1 MISLTFTVDN
11 VDTVLRI
18 YDQIEVIRYTG
29 TDAQPDTP
37 VGDIVSLTDW
47 TAVSGTGSNVPI
59 QLSSGQSQY
68 HAYDA
73 LGNASDWYSSRYISS
88 TDSSVYSGWTDPI
101 LGEPGDLYYNP
112 LFPPE
117 IDYGTTDQ
125 MIIDRIRVLIGD
137 PKGLNREV
145 GEPESASI
153 MDNNRTYHIEEKGWP
168 VSIRMNDKQY
178 TDIGNPTVNGY
189 RYLTF
194 QEDISQPVTISGVT
208 YAVDVWY
215 YTFRNSDRQ
224 IMAVYEST
232 PPPAGLTTTTA
243 TTEAYIL
250 AAAID
255 IVRGELLLDANED
268 GALVADE
275 GSKYNPTPG
284 LDTRR
289 KLLDELNKKLKDL
302 VKALTLGGITGV
314 LID

>member
-18 YDQIEVIRYTG
+18 YDQIEVIRYNG
-29 TDAQPDTP
+29 PALQPDTP
-37 VGDIVSLTDW
+37 VGDITALTDW
-47 TAVSGTGSNVPI
+47 VAVSGTGSNVPI
-59 QLSSGQSQY
+59 QLYSGQAQY
-68 HAYDA
+68 QAYDA
-73 LGNASDWYSSRYISS
+73 MGSADDWYSSRYISS
-88 TDSSVYSGWTDPI
+88 TDRTIYSGWTDPI
-101 LGEPGDLYYNP
+101 LGEAGDLYYNP
-112 LFPPE
+112 LFPSE
-117 IDYGTTDQ
+117 VDYGTADQ

-137 PKGLNREV
+137 PKGLYREV

-153 MDNNRTYHIEEKGWP
+153 MDNNRTYHLEEKGWP
-168 VSIRMNDKQY
+168 VSIKMNGKQY
-178 TDIGNPTVNGY
+178 TDLGNPTVNGY

-194 QEDISQPVTISGVT
+194 KEDISQPVTISGVT

-232 PPPAGLTTTTA
+232 PPPAGLTTTTC

-255 IVRGELLLDANED
+255 IVRSELLLDANED

-289 KLLDELNKKLKDL
+289 KLLDELDKKLKDL

>member
-11 VDTVLRI
+11 VDTVLQI
-18 YDQIEVIRYTG
+18 YDQIEVIKYTG
-29 TDAQPDTP
+29 TDAQPETP
-37 VGDIVSLTDW
+37 VGDVIALTDW
-47 TAVSGTGSNVPI
+47 VVVSGTGSNVPI
-59 QLSSGQSQY
+59 SLSSGQSQY
-68 HAYDA
+68 QAYDTS
-73 LGNASDWYSSRYISS
+73 GTASNWYSSRYSSS

-101 LGEPGDLYYNP
+101 LGEAGDLYYNP
-112 LFPPE
+112 LFPAE
-117 IDYGTTDQ
+117 IDYGSTDQ

-145 GEPESASI
+145 GEPETASI
-153 MDNNRTYHIEEKGWP
+153 MDNNKTYYLEEKGWP
-168 VSIRMNDKQY
+168 VSITMNGKQF
-178 TDIGNPTVNGY
+178 TDIGNPTINGY

-194 QEDISQPVTISGVT
+194 KEDISKPVTISGVT

-232 PPPAGLTTTTA
+232 PPPAGLTTSTA
-243 TTEAYIL
+243 TTEVYIL
-250 AAAID
+250 AAAVD
-255 IVRGELLLDANED
+255 LVRSELLLDANED

-284 LDTRR
+284 LDARR
-289 KLLDELNKKLKDL
+289 RLLNDLNKKLSDL
-302 VKALTLGGITGV
+302 IHSLKMGGITGV

>member
-1 MISLTFTVDN
+1 MISLNFTVDN
-11 VDTVLRI
+11 VDAVLRI

-29 TDAQPDTP
+29 SEAQPDTP
-37 VGDIVSLTDW
+37 VGDMTSLTDW

-59 QLSSGQSQY
+59 QLSSGQSKY
-68 HAYDA
+68 FAYDA
-73 LGNASDWYSSRYISS
+73 DGTATNWYSSRYVSS

-125 MIIDRIRVLIGD
+125 VIINRIRVLIGD

-145 GEPESASI
+145 GEPETASI
-153 MDNNRTYHIEEKGWP
+153 MDNNRTYHTEEKGWP
-168 VSIRMNDKQY
+168 VSIKMNGKQY

-224 IMAVYEST
+224 IMEVYETT
-232 PPPAGLTTTTA
+232 PPPAGLTTTTC

-255 IVRGELLLDANED
+255 IVRSELLLDANED

-289 KLLDELNKKLKDL
+289 KLLDDLNKKLKDL
-302 VKALTLGGITGV
+302 VKSLTLGGITGV

>member
-1 MISLTFTVDN
+1 MISLNFTVDN
-11 VDTVLRI
+11 VDAVLRI

-29 TDAQPDTP
+29 SEAQPDTP
-37 VGDIVSLTDW
+37 VGDMVALTDW

-59 QLSSGQSQY
+59 QLASGQFKY
-68 HAYDA
+68 FAYDA
-73 LGNASDWYSSRYISS
+73 NGTATDWYSSRYISS

-125 MIIDRIRVLIGD
+125 VIINRIRVLIGD

-145 GEPESASI
+145 GEPETASI
-153 MDNNRTYHIEEKGWP
+153 MDNNRTYHTEEKGWP
-168 VSIRMNDKQY
+168 VSIKMNGKQY

-224 IMAVYEST
+224 IMEVFEST
-232 PPPAGLTTTTA
+232 PPPAGLTTTTC

-255 IVRGELLLDANED
+255 IVRSELLLDANED

-289 KLLDELNKKLKDL
+289 KLLDDLNKKLKDL
-302 VKALTLGGITGV
+302 VKSLTLGGITGV